1 MLLRFSLDDIEE
13 ELAQLLIARPSPQ
26 RLHDVE
32 LEITSEAGSQ
42 FPVTGETE
50 FVTALAE
57 MQVSHRPDEAD
68 ALGAAWDLIIAGR
81 AIRAELGLREQRA
94 KLPFDRASRFGDRE
108 EVGLGQDLGRADRH
122 QLNEPEQKIAF
133 RREVDQCGEPFVIAS
148 AHQDAVDLYLGKT
161 GRDGRVDA
169 RNRFG

>member
-1 MLLRFSLDDIEE
+1 MLLRFSLDDIEK
-13 ELAQLLIARPSPQ
+13 ELAQLLIARSSPQ
-26 RLHDVE
+26 GLHDVE

-57 MQVSHRPDEAD
+57 MQVCHRPDEAD

-81 AIRAELGLREQRA
+81 AIRAELGLRKQRA
-94 KLPFDRASRFGDRE
+94 KLPFDRAFGFRDGE
-108 EVGLGQDLGRADRH
+108 EVTLGQDLDRAHRH
-122 QLNEPEQKIAF
+122 QLNKPEQKTAF
-133 RREVDQCGEPFVIAS
+133 RREVDQRSKPIVIVS

-161 GRDGRVDA
+161 GRDGGVDA
-169 RNRFG
+169 RDRFG

>member
-1 MLLRFSLDDIEE
+1 MLLRFSLDNIEE

-68 ALGAAWDLIIAGR
+68 ALGAAWDLIVAGR
-81 AIRAELGLREQRA
+81 PIRAELGLREQRA
-94 KLPFDRASRFGDRE
+94 KLPFDRASRFGYRE
-108 EVGLGQDLGRADRH
+108 EVGLGKTSVVLTGINSMNRS
-122 QLNEPEQKIAF
+122 
-133 RREVDQCGEPFVIAS
+133 RRPRSAAKSISAAS
-148 AHQDAVDLYLGKT
+148 PL
-161 GRDGRVDA
+161 
-169 RNRFG
+169 